1 MSRFCYNASRLEID
15 SGPTCSMIG
24 NRRGEALFSIG
35 ENYAPALNFFNQG
48 GNVKIFV
55 VLTVLIFQLIDI
67 SYVFAGGAAMQRG
80 RPQPGGQK
88 QQMQQQAMQ
97 QQAIQRQAMQQQAVQ
112 RLQQEAVQKNIA
124 IQANVHN
131 IQSMVPPSQEEVKD
145 VVDFNQLIQVLE
157 KSSRPWNLI
166 IDQEAKEMVVAQFMK
181 QYYQQGTQI
190 HKSPVYYVPLIDDM
204 SVKSPQILAQPFP
217 QVLRM
222 IAVLEY
228 DFDNGQDKDAMA
240 LKILG
245 SPQALAAN
253 KKRLGLQ

>member
-1 MSRFCYNASRLEID
+1 
-15 SGPTCSMIG
+15 MIG

-55 VLTVLIFQLIDI
+55 VLTVLIFQLVDI

-80 RPQPGGQK
+80 HPQPGGQK
-88 QQMQQQAMQ
+88 QQM
-97 QQAIQRQAMQQQAVQ
+97 QRQAMQQQAVQ

-145 VVDFNQLIQVLE
+145 IVDFNQLFQALE

-166 IDQEAKEMVVAQFMK
+166 IDKEAKEMVVAQFMK
-181 QYYQQGTQI
+181 QYYREGTQI

-204 SVKSPQILAQPFP
+204 SIKSPQILAQPFP